1 MKKLQKY
8 FTCLLMILWACM
20 GFVSCDSDSDNMGNN
35 PSEVPN
41 PVDRIKT
48 SDLVGTWI
56 HESEFNGQSYVE
68 VLTLNANKKGTWYYR
83 NPALITNYSINW
95 QYDENLQVLTE
106 TIYAIDGQNTD
117 VLKPNKYKIITAN
130 EDLSSI
136 SLKLINFQGTEDPYG
151 PVTSFNKKG
160 GSQGGSGSGGDS
172 GSGSGSTENTTVTQV
187 EVAKIWVSSTS
198 SYSDISYVSM
208 YKWVLH
214 NQNNKVVLST
224 SKTNMNGA
232 FWHVASSNTDRE
244 AGGYKVSSYSYVY
257 KDYSPVGG
265 AWYYYFN

>member
-1 MKKLQKY
+1 MNKLQKY
-8 FTCLLMILWACM
+8 FTCLLMMLWACT
-20 GFVSCDSDSDNMGNN
+20 GFVSCDSDSDDMGNT
-35 PSEVPN
+35 PAESPN

-68 VLTLNANKKGTWYYR
+68 ILTLNSNKKGTWYYR
-83 NPALITNYSINW
+83 NPDGITNYRINW
-95 QYDENLQVLTE
+95 QYDENSHVLTE
-106 TIYAIDGQNTD
+106 LIYAVDGENVD
-117 VLKPNKYKIITAN
+117 FFKPNKHQIIATN
-130 EDLSSI
+130 EDLSYIELHLI
-136 SLKLINFQGTEDPYG
+136 SFQENETNG
-151 PVTSFNKKG
+151 PVTSFHKKG
-160 GSQGGSGSGGDS
+160 GSSGEGSGSGGD
-172 GSGSGSTENTTVTQV
+172 SGSGSTENTTVTQV

-198 SYSDISYVSM
+198 EYSDISYVNM

-232 FWHVASSNTDRE
+232 FWHVASNNTDRE